1 MNLSQLFSIFT
12 AAGQAPTASSYI
24 MTFVPLA
31 LILVFFYF
39 FIIKPQK
46 KQEKQ
51 AQLVIKWIFGILLLL
66 AFIFLIVSSL

>member
-1 MNLSQLFSIFT
+1 MSKEQKESRRI
-12 AAGQAPTASSYI
+12 A
-24 MTFVPLA
+24 
-31 LILVFFYF
+31 
-39 FIIKPQK
+39 KQK

>member
-1 MNLSQLFSIFT
+1 MKRHTFINLINNRNMSKEQKEARRI
-12 AAGQAPTASSYI
+12 A
-24 MTFVPLA
+24 
-31 LILVFFYF
+31 
-39 FIIKPQK
+39 KQK